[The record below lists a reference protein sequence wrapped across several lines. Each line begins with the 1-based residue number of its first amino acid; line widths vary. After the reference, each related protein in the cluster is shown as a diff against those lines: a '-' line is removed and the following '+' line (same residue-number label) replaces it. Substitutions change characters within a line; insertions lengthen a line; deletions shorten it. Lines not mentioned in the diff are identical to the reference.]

1 MKPGHPL
8 LQDHEYK
15 RRGTANIF
23 LFVQPLAGWRHVK
36 VTTQR
41 KKSDFAY
48 CMIDLATVHFPNAAK
63 IHIVLDNLNTH
74 SPSTLYEVLPPRE
87 AREIVRRIEFHYTP
101 KHASWL
107 NIAEIEFSVLRK
119 QCLDN
124 RYISSIELLERET
137 MAWEVR
143 RNAQKAKIEWM
154 FAIEDAREKMGHL
167 YPKLL
172 KTVAYYAE
180 EKVQCF

>member
-74 SPSTLYEVLPPRE
+74 SKTSILERYGETTGG
-87 AREIVRRIEFHYTP
+87 EILSKIECHFTP

-107 NIAEIEFSVLRK
+107 NVAEIEINVMDR
-119 QCLDN
+119 
-124 RYISSIELLERET
+124 
-137 MAWEVR
+137 
-143 RNAQKAKIEWM
+143 
-154 FAIEDAREKMGHL
+154 
-167 YPKLL
+167 
-172 KTVAYYAE
+172 
-180 EKVQCF
+180 QCFGKKRI